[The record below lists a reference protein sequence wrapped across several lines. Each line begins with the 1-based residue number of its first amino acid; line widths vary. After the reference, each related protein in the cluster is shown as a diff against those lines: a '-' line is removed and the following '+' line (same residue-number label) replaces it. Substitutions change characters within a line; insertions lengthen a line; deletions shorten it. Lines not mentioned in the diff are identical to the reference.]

1 MTSINFLMDFN
12 LEMFD
17 DRIIY
22 SDKDFYIYAGMYG
35 EDLMFSY
42 VEETKQ
48 WHFSSLVLD
57 VFDLKFGDEG
67 KLLLLIIYCFNGIKD
82 FNIKKSN
89 CRDLQSVK
97 IVRKFYNEYKKTNDS
112 RYLNLLKREIEH
124 ICYYVRKKRKFSDW
138 IIAGD
143 DKSLDEVPKEKI
155 DLFLNIRKEVIEKEK
170 AKKKEE
176 KLKWKRRHRRNKN
189 YCNL

>member
-124 ICYYVRKKRKFSDW
+124 IFYYVRKKRKFIDW
-138 IIAGD
+138 IVAGY

-170 AKKKEE
+170 AEKKEE
-176 KLKWKRRHRRNKN
+176 KLRRKRRHRRNKN
-189 YCNL
+189 YYNL